1 MPLTATIC
9 GCRLYFLPV
18 KTRVPYQFGLE
29 TMSEVMCARVCITV
43 TDGNGR
49 RAEGWG
55 ETPLSVGWV
64 WPGALSFRERE
75 DALLAFS
82 RQLAGA
88 WSGVRL
94 SGHPLEIG
102 HAFLEEK
109 LPGLRNRFNAARSAG
124 SQMPWLAALVCN
136 SAFDL
141 ALYDAYGC
149 LAGKP
154 VYETL
159 SGEFLSRD
167 LSTFIQP
174 ASDAADRVTFAGKYP
189 ADFLSPRQDRLPVW
203 HSVGGLDPLDAGD
216 LNGREPADGYPVHLA
231 GWIERDGLQCLKVKL
246 KGEDAEWD
254 YLRLTKI
261 ARIGRE
267 RGVRWLCADY
277 NCTAP
282 DVSYVTDMLDR
293 LLRDDPATHAM
304 LLYVEQPFP
313 YELEEHPIA
322 VHAIAARKPLFMD
335 ESAHDWRHVRRG
347 RELGWTNVAL
357 KTCKTQTVA
366 LLSLCWAR
374 AHGMTLMVQDLTNP
388 MLAMIPHALLAAHSG
403 TVMGLESNA
412 PQYYPAAS
420 LPEAAVHPG
429 IYTRENGL
437 IDLSTVRGPGF
448 GYRLDEIRRVLPSP
462 AAAYGS

>member
-1 MPLTATIC
+1 MPLTVTVC

-29 TMSEVMCARVCITV
+29 TMSEVMCARVCLTV
-43 TDGNGR
+43 RDRDGR
-49 RAEGWG
+49 QSEGWG

-75 DALLAFS
+75 EALLEFS
-82 RQLAGA
+82 RRLAAA
-88 WSGVRL
+88 WAAFPTA
-94 SGHPLEIG
+94 GHPLEIG
-102 HAFLEEK
+102 HAFLEEA
-109 LPGLRNRFNAARSAG
+109 LPALRAQFNSSRGAG
-124 SQMPWLAALVCN
+124 AQMPWLAALVCC
-136 SAFDL
+136 SAFDV

-159 SGEFLSRD
+159 GTEFLSRD
-167 LSTFIQP
+167 LSTFLEP
-174 ASDAADRVTFAGKYP
+174 AADLADRVSFVGKYP
-189 ADFLSPRQDRLPVW
+189 ADYLSPRQDRLPVW

-216 LNGREPADGYPVHLA
+216 LTGREPADGYPVHL
-231 GWIERDGLQCLKVKL
+231 GDWIVRDGLRCLKVKL

-254 YLRLTKI
+254 YQRLTKI

-282 DVSYVTDMLDR
+282 DVAYVTGMLDR
-293 LLRDDPATHAM
+293 LLRDDPAAHAM

-335 ESAHDWRHVRRG
+335 ESAHDWRLVRRG

-388 MLAMIPHALLAAHSG
+388 MLAMIPHALLAAHAG
-403 TVMGLESNA
+403 TVMGLEANA
-412 PQYYPAAS
+412 PQYYPDAS
-420 LPEAAVHPG
+420 RPEAAVHPG
-429 IYTRENGL
+429 LYARKDGL
-437 IDLSTVRGPGF
+437 IDLSTLGGPGF
-448 GYRLDEIRRVLPSP
+448 GYRLGGIVRDLPPP
-462 AAAYGS
+462 AEVFPA